1 MGLLHGPAVVNGH
14 KKTMAQLRRLAAGSG
29 IPGDSAD
36 RQNQRHRAA
45 DRMVEV
51 FAEEAGRIDQEFPDA
66 FMLAVAMVLSNLP
79 QFARHDCMLKVLDM
93 AAIFGRA
100 REEDEGAN
108 G

>member
-1 MGLLHGPAVVNGH
+1 MNTH

-29 IPGDSAD
+29 IAGDSTE

-45 DRMVEV
+45 DRMIEV
-51 FAEEAGRIDQEFPDA
+51 FAEEAGRNLEFPDA

-79 QFARHDCMLKVLDM
+79 ECARQDCMLKVLDM
-93 AAIFGRA
+93 AEIFGRA